1 MPSFMPTP
9 PPTPRLTLWFKS
21 QPGQG
26 PALRSHTSANPTYGP
41 ISPPTNPTSG
51 DGAISAETTVAA
63 SSKTASR
70 HFKFVPTSGF
80 RRPGL
85 RPPKKT

>member
-1 MPSFMPTP
+1 MPAP
-9 PPTPRLTLWFKS
+9 PLAPRPTLWFKA

-26 PALRSHTSANPTYGP
+26 PALRSHISENPTHGS
-41 ISPPTNPTSG
+41 IAPPTNPTSG
-51 DGAISAETTVAA
+51 DGTISAKIMAAA
-63 SSKTASR
+63 SSKIALR
-70 HFKFVPTSGF
+70 LFKFVSTPGF